1 MRGIDAHERGD
12 GGSGSKDEGNEVFIV
27 RQYNEQMT
35 RYTNLSESRCSSRLS
50 VLSGRKR

>member
-1 MRGIDAHERGD
+1 MLMNVATAVVVV
-12 GGSGSKDEGNEVFIV
+12 KTKGNEVFIV